1 MNNPLNRSM
10 FRKKAMEQAGP
21 QGIMA
26 SGPELM
32 TAVQRAK
39 AKKRPVRAQ
48 TGVSVN
54 MNPRSLSNEQLVQ
67 LVQGQIADA
76 RRGPQ
81 AAGAQARIYDTIGE
95 AVGAVRPAP
104 RLASRLELEAL
115 ERRQQAAVQ
124 DALTSQI
131 GAGGPFS
138 LLREASGLPQAGPQG
153 FMADR
158 VARPRVALPTAETR
172 VPTGDGILDTEV
184 GRAVK
189 ETAEG
194 TPRAGEPEVTEP
206 PTQSEVQGPPVPTAA
221 QMAQNLSVKYG
232 RGDDSSVNAG
242 SAMDGLQRVTAPEGG
257 EAPKL
262 KRAQKPA
269 GADKKAGPD
278 TKPGDIAKNF
288 DAVNKIDPKLS
299 RKERVEKRLELYK
312 DILGEEKVN
321 DLRTDKAYA
330 TFMTG
335 LLIAGGT
342 DPNAVKNIADGTA
355 QGVSMFAE
363 AVGEERKTK
372 AQLDREAKLAAIAGV
387 ESDIATEEA
396 REFQTSER
404 EQTQKFSALENAK
417 ERALRENL
425 QLRQIESNESI
436 AQLGTDTQVFL
447 TDQRQKFDAEI
458 ANANNA
464 NEILAIQERGRLQV
478 ELAEMGFKF
487 DADKLAITLKAA
499 EEQDLSAADLRRELA
514 KIPTTT
520 AQLIEKYVP
529 ADEIPTIL
537 TASEDKKKIPTD
549 TQYAY
554 NRLTKQGMSEADAVI
569 FSNSSAV
576 SAMISDLGVDGF
588 NELLNTKLTKRDTAI
603 PEYSEAPSD
612 AELERLVTSGTSQ
625 IRVGG
630 QLQNITP
637 QG

>member
-1 MNNPLNRSM
+1 
-10 FRKKAMEQAGP
+10 
-21 QGIMA
+21 
-26 SGPELM
+26 
-32 TAVQRAK
+32 
-39 AKKRPVRAQ
+39 
-48 TGVSVN
+48 
-54 MNPRSLSNEQLVQ
+54 
-67 LVQGQIADA
+67 
-76 RRGPQ
+76 
-81 AAGAQARIYDTIGE
+81 
-95 AVGAVRPAP
+95 
-104 RLASRLELEAL
+104 
-115 ERRQQAAVQ
+115 
-124 DALTSQI
+124 
-131 GAGGPFS
+131 
-138 LLREASGLPQAGPQG
+138 
-153 FMADR
+153 
-158 VARPRVALPTAETR
+158 
-172 VPTGDGILDTEV
+172 
-184 GRAVK
+184 
-189 ETAEG
+189 
-194 TPRAGEPEVTEP
+194 
-206 PTQSEVQGPPVPTAA
+206 
-221 QMAQNLSVKYG
+221 
-232 RGDDSSVNAG
+232 
-242 SAMDGLQRVTAPEGG
+242 
-257 EAPKL
+257 
-262 KRAQKPA
+262 
-269 GADKKAGPD
+269 
-278 TKPGDIAKNF
+278 
-288 DAVNKIDPKLS
+288 
-299 RKERVEKRLELYK
+299 KERVEKRLELYK

-637 QG
+637 QE